1 MTECPDG
8 EDRIDVLQKKVTEL
22 GLSKEDAGRVL
33 GLAQADLVEICCS
46 DVDGRS
52 LSLPV
57 PGKQVISA
65 VKNNAGIDGSSIKG
79 FGRELNE
86 SDMWLKPD
94 LSTARVLPWNNPNGR
109 TLGRVVADV
118 LNADGT
124 SFEGDPRRI
133 LRNQV
138 ERAANMGYKF
148 ILSPE
153 IEFFVFPRDEKGNP
167 VAVSEG
173 NGHYYLHQTGGV
185 ADVRT
190 EMMLQLQAVGL
201 DVEAAHPE
209 VAHNQH
215 EINFACGEALK
226 QADNVVL
233 FRDVVKAVAAEQGR
247 HATFMAKPVAGVN
260 GSGMHTNMS
269 LSSIDDGRNLFYDE
283 GAPDKLSALAK
294 QFVAGILDHI
304 NAITAVAN
312 PTVNSYRRI
321 IPGFEAPV
329 NIAWGPSNRSVLVRI
344 PKAKTPNATRVEL
357 RSPDPMCNPYLAFA
371 VMLAAGLDGIEKE
384 LDPPTPTGEDVFD
397 LSPQRLAEMGI
408 KHLPTSLRN
417 ALEFLEKDKVV
428 RDALGEHTYQAF
440 MAAKLKE
447 WSEYKQH
454 VSDWEVKRYIGFY

>member
-1 MTECPDG
+1 MSEVPA
-8 EDRIDVLQKKVTEL
+8 DRIDVLQKKINEL
-22 GLSKEDAGRVL
+22 GLSEEDAGKLL
-33 GLAQADLVEICCS
+33 GLAQADSVEVCCS

-52 LSLPV
+52 LALPV
-57 PGKQVISA
+57 PGRQVISA
-65 VKNNAGIDGSSIKG
+65 VKSNAGIDGSSIKG

-94 LSTARVLPWNNPNGR
+94 LSTALVLPWNNPNGR

-118 LNADGT
+118 LDADGAN
-124 SFEGDPRRI
+124 FEGDPRHI
-133 LRNQV
+133 LRKQV
-138 ERAANMGYKF
+138 ERAARMGYDF
-148 ILSPE
+148 VLSPE
-153 IEFFVFPRDEKGNP
+153 IEFFVFPRDENGDP

-173 NGHYYLHQTGGV
+173 NGHYYLHQSGGV

-215 EINFACGEALK
+215 EINFACGGVLT
-226 QADNVVL
+226 QADNVLL

-269 LSSIDDGRNLFYDE
+269 LSGVDGGENLFYDE
-283 GAPDKLSALAK
+283 GAPDKLSVLAK
-294 QFVAGILDHI
+294 RFIAGILAHI

-329 NIAWGPSNRSVLVRI
+329 NIAWGPSNRSVLVRV

-384 LDPPTPTGEDVFD
+384 LDPPPPVKEDVFD
-397 LSPQRLAEMGI
+397 LSPQKLVEMGI
-408 KHLPTSLRN
+408 GHLPTSLRN
-417 ALEFLEKDKVV
+417 ALEFLERDKVI

-447 WSEYKQH
+447 WGEYKQH
-454 VSDWEVKRYIGFY
+454 VSEWELKRYMAFY